1 MKLFNSMSNKIE
13 DFIPKKLNEIS
24 MYVCGP
30 TVYNHAHIGNAR
42 PIIVFDTL
50 RRYFE
55 YLGFNVKYVSNYTD
69 VDDKIIAKAIEEKV
83 SEEEIAARYIEA
95 YQKVRE
101 GLNTKV
107 LAATPRV
114 TETMDDIISFIQ
126 ALIDVGMAYQSEGDV
141 YFKVSES
148 EKYGQLSNQKVD
160 DLLVGA
166 RIDDHHAKESPIDFT
181 LWKRTDE
188 GIQWSSPWG
197 MGRPGWHTE
206 CVVMIK
212 KEFGGSMIDIHGGGM
227 DLKFPHHEN
236 EIAQSMA
243 LYHHPIAQMWMH
255 NGMLNID
262 GEKMSKSL
270 GNVLWA
276 KDILSQLGGDTVRW
290 MMMSAHYRAPLNIN
304 EETIE
309 QAKTELGKIRAALK
323 QAYVKLQLA
332 KVDFPKDVN
341 REILNGFMMAMEDD
355 LNSPNAM
362 MEIFDAVKQLNQLL
376 RVKDADLMT
385 VAQWVVAI
393 ETMIDVFGIKIER
406 IELSKDDIHLYDLW
420 NQAKSDKDFVKADE
434 YRKALTQRGIL

>member
-13 DFIPKKLNEIS
+13 DFIPKKPNEIS

-69 VDDKIIAKAIEEKV
+69 VDDKIITKAIEEKV

-126 ALIDVGMAYQSEGDV
+126 ALIEVGVAYQSEGDV

-276 KDILSQLGGDTVRW
+276 KDILNQLGGDTVRW

-332 KVDFPKDVN
+332 KVDFPKKIN
-341 REILNGFMMAMEDD
+341 REILNGFTSAMEDD

-362 MEIFDAVKQLNQLL
+362 MEIFDAVKQLNQLM
-376 RVKDADLMT
+376 RVKDADLIT

-393 ETMIDVFGIKIER
+393 ETMIDIFGIKIER
-406 IELSKDDIHLYDLW
+406 IELSEDDIHMYDLW
-420 NQAKSDKDFVKADE
+420 NQAKSEKDFVKADE

>member
-1 MKLFNSMSNKIE
+1 
-13 DFIPKKLNEIS
+13 
-24 MYVCGP
+24 
-30 TVYNHAHIGNAR
+30 
-42 PIIVFDTL
+42 
-50 RRYFE
+50 
-55 YLGFNVKYVSNYTD
+55 VSNYTD

-83 SEEEIAARYIEA
+83 NEEEIAARYIEA

-101 GLNTKV
+101 GLNTKA

-114 TETMDDIISFIQ
+114 TETMEDIISFIQ
-126 ALIDVGMAYQSEGDV
+126 ALIDVGMAYESDGDV

-166 RIDDHHAKESPIDFT
+166 RIDDHHGKESPIDFT
-181 LWKRTDE
+181 LWKKTDE
-188 GIQWSSPWG
+188 GIQWDSPWG

-243 LYHHPIAQMWMH
+243 LYHHPIAQTWMH

-276 KDILSQLGGDTVRW
+276 KDILEQLGGDTVRW

-323 QAYVKLQLA
+323 QAYVKLRLA
-332 KVDFPKDVN
+332 RVDLPKNVDQ
-341 REILNGFMMAMEDD
+341 EILTGFMSAMDDD

-376 RVKDADLMT
+376 RVRDTDLT
-385 VAQWVVAI
+385 IVSQWVVAI
-393 ETMIDVFGIKIER
+393 ETMIDIFGIKIER
-406 IELSKDDIHLYDLW
+406 IELSDDDIQLYDRW
-420 NQAKSDKDFVKADE
+420 NQAKSEKDFEKADE
-434 YRKALTQRGIL
+434 YRKVLTQRGIL

>member
-13 DFIPKKLNEIS
+13 DFIPKKPNEIS

-69 VDDKIIAKAIEEKV
+69 VDDKIITKAIEEKV

-126 ALIDVGMAYQSEGDV
+126 ALIEVGVAYQSEGDV

-276 KDILSQLGGDTVRW
+276 KDILNQLGGDTVRW

-332 KVDFPKDVN
+332 KVDFPKKIN
-341 REILNGFMMAMEDD
+341 REILNGFTSAMEDD

-362 MEIFDAVKQLNQLL
+362 MEIFDAVKQLNQLM
-376 RVKDADLMT
+376 RVKDADLIT

-393 ETMIDVFGIKIER
+393 ETMIDIFGIKIER
-406 IELSKDDIHLYDLW
+406 IELSEDDIHLYDLW
-420 NQAKSDKDFVKADE
+420 NQAKSEKDFVKADE

>member
-13 DFIPKKLNEIS
+13 DFIPKKPNEIS

-69 VDDKIIAKAIEEKV
+69 VDDKIITKAIEEKV

-126 ALIDVGMAYQSEGDV
+126 ALIEVGVAYQSEGDV

-276 KDILSQLGGDTVRW
+276 KDILNQLGGDTVRW

-332 KVDFPKDVN
+332 KVDFPKKIN
-341 REILNGFMMAMEDD
+341 REILNGFTSAMEDD

-362 MEIFDAVKQLNQLL
+362 MEIFDAVKQLNQLM
-376 RVKDADLMT
+376 RVKDADLIT

-393 ETMIDVFGIKIER
+393 ETMIDIFGIKIGR
-406 IELSKDDIHLYDLW
+406 IELSEDDIHMYDLW
-420 NQAKSDKDFVKADE
+420 NQAKSEKDFVKADE

>member
-1 MKLFNSMSNKIE
+1 MKIFNSMSNRIE
-13 DFIPKKLNEIS
+13 DFKPAKPNEVS

-55 YLGFNVKYVSNYTD
+55 YLGYKVRYVSNYTD
-69 VDDKIIAKAIEEKV
+69 VDDKIITKALEEKV
-83 SEEEIAARYIEA
+83 SEEEIATRFIEA
-95 YQKVRE
+95 YQDVRKN
-101 GLNTKV
+101 LNTKP

-114 TETMDDIISFIQ
+114 TETMDDIIAFIQ
-126 ALIDVGMAYQSEGDV
+126 ALIDVGMAYESEGDV
-141 YFKVSES
+141 YFKVAQSEN
-148 EKYGQLSNQKVD
+148 YGQLSNQKID
-160 DLLVGA
+160 DLMVGA
-166 RIDDHHAKESPIDFT
+166 RIDDHHGKESPIDFT
-181 LWKRTDE
+181 LWKKTDV
-188 GIQWSSPWG
+188 GIQWPSPWG

-212 KEFGGSMIDIHGGGM
+212 KEFDGSMIDIHGGGM

-243 LYHHPIAQMWMH
+243 LYHHPIAQKWMH

-276 KDILSQLGGDTVRW
+276 KDVLEQLGGDVVRW

-309 QAKTELGKIRAALK
+309 QAKTELGKIKAALK
-323 QAYVKLQLA
+323 QAYLKVALA
-332 KVDFPKDVN
+332 KVELPISADKDLL
-341 REILNGFMMAMEDD
+341 RGFSLAMDDD
-355 LNSPNAM
+355 LNSPNAIK
-362 MEIFDAVKQLNQLL
+362 EIFDAVKHLNQLL
-376 RVKDADLMT
+376 RTKESDIQEIAR
-385 VAQWVVAI
+385 WIVAI
-393 ETMIDVFGIKIER
+393 ETMIDIFGITIER
-406 IELSKDDIHLYDLW
+406 LNLSEDDMRIIDLW
-420 NQAKSDKDFVKADE
+420 NDAKFKKDFESADQ
-434 YRKALTQRGIL
+434 YRKELMQRGIL